1 METLLIILLVIYNI
15 SLVIWII
22 KDRKDTT
29 AREKT
34 SRPERT
40 EEKQPLADIIG
51 KSRYKPAQKESA
63 EISSEP
69 QASSEEEGEFITDIS
84 ATFAGETD
92 PQASGSMSEDEVE
105 AAFEKIRISDIE
117 QSYPEDEFDD
127 VPEMRYASGAT
138 FEEIGMALESV
149 DDPNLSDE
157 RRYKTGTIISALEGT
172 MLLDELAQK
181 NPKSAQKISEL
192 MEALDDV
199 LISKIQD
206 ASVAYQDFDMRNY
219 L

>member
-22 KDRKDTT
+22 KDRKGTT
-29 AREKT
+29 AKEET
-34 SRPERT
+34 SRQMRIVEA
-40 EEKQPLADIIG
+40 QPQADIIG
-51 KSRYKPAQKESA
+51 KSRYKPALKESA
-63 EISSEP
+63 EISPKS
-69 QASSEEEGEFITDIS
+69 QASSEEEGEFIADIS
-84 ATFAGETD
+84 ATFAGESDQETSD
-92 PQASGSMSEDEVE
+92 GISDDTIEV
-105 AAFEKIRISDIE
+105 AFEDIRISDVE
-117 QSYPEDEFDD
+117 QSYPEDEPED
-127 VPEMRYASGAT
+127 VSEMRYASGAT

-149 DDPNLSDE
+149 DDPTMSDD
-157 RRYKTGTIISALEGT
+157 RRYMTGTIISALEGT

>member
-22 KDRKDTT
+22 NDRKGTT
-29 AREKT
+29 EREKT
-34 SRPERT
+34 SRPVRT
-40 EEKQPLADIIG
+40 EEKYPQADIIG

-63 EISSEP
+63 EISPKP

-92 PQASGSMSEDEVE
+92 QETSDGISDDAIES
-105 AAFEKIRISDIE
+105 AFEDIRISDVE
-117 QSYPEDEFDD
+117 QSYPEDEPED

-138 FEEIGMALESV
+138 FEDIGMALESV

-157 RRYKTGTIISALEGT
+157 HRYKTGTIISALEGT
-172 MLLDELAQK
+172 MLLDELAEK

>member
-22 KDRKDTT
+22 KDRKGTP
-29 AREKT
+29 AREKS
-34 SRPERT
+34 SRPVRS
-40 EEKQPLADIIG
+40 EEKYSQADIIG

-92 PQASGSMSEDEVE
+92 PEVSGSMSENEAE
-105 AAFEKIRISDIE
+105 AAFEKIRMSDVD
-117 QSYPEDEFDD
+117 QSYTEDESDD
-127 VPEMRYASGAT
+127 IPEMRYASGAT
-138 FEEIGMALESV
+138 FEEIDMALESV
-149 DDPNLSDE
+149 DAPNLSDE
-157 RRYKTGTIISALEGT
+157 RRYKTGIIISALEGT
-172 MLLDELAQK
+172 MLLDELAEK

-206 ASVAYQDFDMRNY
+206 SSVAYQDFDMRNY

>member
-22 KDRKDTT
+22 KDRKGTT

-34 SRPERT
+34 SRSVRP
-40 EEKQPLADIIG
+40 EEKHPQADIIG
-51 KSRYKPAQKESA
+51 KSLYRPAQKESA

-84 ATFAGETD
+84 ATFACETD
-92 PQASGSMSEDEVE
+92 PEASGSMSEDEVE
-105 AAFEKIRISDIE
+105 AAFEAVRISDIE
-117 QSYPEDEFDD
+117 QSYPEDESEDI
-127 VPEMRYASGAT
+127 PEMRYASGAT

-149 DDPNLSDE
+149 DDPNLNDE

-172 MLLDELAQK
+172 MLLDELAEK
-181 NPKSAQKISEL
+181 NPKSAKKISEL

-206 ASVAYQDFDMRNY
+206 ASVAYQDFDMQNY

>member
-22 KDRKDTT
+22 KDRKGTT

-34 SRPERT
+34 SRPERP
-40 EEKQPLADIIG
+40 EEKHSQADIIG

-63 EISSEP
+63 EISSVP
-69 QASSEEEGEFITDIS
+69 QASCEEEGEFITDIS

-92 PQASGSMSEDEVE
+92 PEVSDRMSDDVE
-105 AAFEKIRISDIE
+105 AAFEKIRISDVE

-127 VPEMRYASGAT
+127 IPEMRYASGAT

-157 RRYKTGTIISALEGT
+157 RRYKTGIIISALEGT
-172 MLLDELAQK
+172 MLLDELAEK

-206 ASVAYQDFDMRNY
+206 SSVAYQDFDMRNY